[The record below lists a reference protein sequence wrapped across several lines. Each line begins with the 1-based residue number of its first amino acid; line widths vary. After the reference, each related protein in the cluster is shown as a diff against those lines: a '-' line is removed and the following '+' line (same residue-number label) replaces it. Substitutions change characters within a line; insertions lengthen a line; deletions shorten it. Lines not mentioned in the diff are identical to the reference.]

1 MSVLQDSLTCE
12 KILLH
17 LKKAIML
24 HLISN
29 IAFKKVFL
37 TKEGNYNKHKNQ
49 HVIVFRITEICKKMP
64 EDPDLTKHRV
74 LGLSTRQ

>member
-24 HLISN
+24 DLTSN
-29 IAFKKVFL
+29 IAFKEVFL

-49 HVIVFRITEICKKMP
+49 HVIVFRITEICKRKCQMI
-64 EDPDLTKHRV
+64 LI
-74 LGLSTRQ
+74 LLSTEFLA